1 MRLKV
6 FLDDRIQLHMPQ
18 APHSHTPKP
27 SNRKHD
33 LLWLTM
39 KQRHEEVD
47 RKMDK
52 VLILA
57 YNTFEKRQE
66 GGGNS
71 RGHEEGE
78 SPQEKLVLT
87 ESGGRAAARVGPEA
101 GKDPSSLPSAAGSS
115 ARWVP
120 HARRI

>member
-1 MRLKV
+1 MPRGCFGRPGAGADAALRLKV

-33 LLWLTM
+33 LLWLMM

-57 YNTFEKRQE
+57 YNTFEKGQE
-66 GGGNS
+66 GGATPGDMRKVKAPRRSLSSQNLVA
-71 RGHEEGE
+71 GLQPGWGL
-78 SPQEKLVLT
+78 KL
-87 ESGGRAAARVGPEA
+87 
-101 GKDPSSLPSAAGSS
+101 
-115 ARWVP
+115 
-120 HARRI
+120 